1 MMRST
6 TKSKFCHVALMRCL
20 VKFVVL
26 QSHSQSTCVLN
37 QCHIR
42 INTHLVSHIETFCF
56 SLYFSPTKF
65 VSLLLLFSFNCLAT
79 IHLEAFV
86 ERKEK
91 ANHIRDISFS
101 KNLQFPI
108 NKQKKQLL
116 YLEISQFSHEGP
128 KSLLRYDL
136 ALPKMVL
143 SSFHCHFK
151 VRFSKA
157 TLRGKKKNCVD
168 SVMQTDFVKRVTG
181 QTNNASFEKPCLW

>member
-1 MMRST
+1 M
-6 TKSKFCHVALMRCL
+6 
-20 VKFVVL
+20 
-26 QSHSQSTCVLN
+26 
-37 QCHIR
+37 
-42 INTHLVSHIETFCF
+42 
-56 SLYFSPTKF
+56 
-65 VSLLLLFSFNCLAT
+65 
-79 IHLEAFV
+79 

-101 KNLQFPI
+101 KNLQLPI
-108 NKQKKQLL
+108 NKQKKPLL

-128 KSLLRYDL
+128 KSLLRYEL

-181 QTNNASFEKPCLW
+181 QTNKAFLASFETLCL